1 MDVQDVDLNLL
12 VVFDHL
18 LRQRTVS
25 GVAKALNLS
34 QPAVS
39 NALAR
44 LRRTFED
51 ELFVRSAKGML
62 PTPFAQELAEPVAY
76 ALDALRSALNRNP
89 SFDPVTSERAF
100 HLAMTD
106 IGEVHFIPKLMSVL
120 REQAPRVSVGTVRNT
135 AVTLAE
141 EMSHGKVDLAVGHLP
156 ELTAEFFQRRLFRQ
170 RYVCMFRP
178 GHALDKRTVRLK
190 DFEAADHVVVTA
202 AGTGHARVDEIL
214 ARQGVQRNIRL
225 RVPHFVAL
233 ADIVQSTDLVAT
245 VTEKFA
251 QRSAAC
257 FGLRYIRHP
266 VDLPEIQINLFW
278 HARYHRDP
286 ANQWLRGL
294 IFELFSE

>member
-12 VVFDHL
+12 VVFEHL
-18 LRQRTVS
+18 LRLRTVS
-25 GVAKALNLS
+25 GTAKALKVS

-44 LRRTFED
+44 LRRTFGD

-76 ALDALRSALNRNP
+76 ALDALQSALNRKV
-89 SFDPVTSERAF
+89 SFDPLTSARSF
-100 HLAMTD
+100 QLAMSD

-120 REQAPRVSVGTVRNT
+120 RERAPKVSVGTVRNA
-135 AVTLAE
+135 AVDLAE
-141 EMSHGKVDLAVGHLP
+141 EMSQGKIDLAVGHFP
-156 ELTAEFFQRRLFRQ
+156 ELTSEFFQRRLFRQ
-170 RYVCMFRP
+170 RYVCMFRS

-190 DFEAADHVVVTA
+190 DFEQADHVVVTA

-214 ARQGVQRNIRL
+214 AKRGVQRNIRL

-251 QRSAAC
+251 QRSAAS
-257 FGLRYIRHP
+257 FGLKYIRHP
-266 VDLPEIQINLFW
+266 VELPDIQINLFW
-278 HARYHRDP
+278 HSRYHRDP
-286 ANQWLRGL
+286 ASQWLRSL

>member
-12 VVFDHL
+12 VVFEHL
-18 LRQRTVS
+18 LRLRTVS
-25 GVAKALNLS
+25 GTAKALKVS

-44 LRRTFED
+44 LRRTFGD

-76 ALDALRSALNRNP
+76 ALDALQSALNRKV
-89 SFDPVTSERAF
+89 SFDPLTSARSF
-100 HLAMTD
+100 QLAMSD

-120 REQAPRVSVGTVRNT
+120 RERAPKVSVGTVRNA
-135 AVTLAE
+135 AVDLAE
-141 EMSHGKVDLAVGHLP
+141 EMSQGKIDLAVGHFP
-156 ELTAEFFQRRLFRQ
+156 ELTSEFFQRRLFRQ

-178 GHALDKRTVRLK
+178 GHALDKRTVRIK
-190 DFEAADHVVVTA
+190 DFEQADHVVVTA

-214 ARQGVQRNIRL
+214 AKRGVQRNIRL

-251 QRSAAC
+251 QRSAAS
-257 FGLRYIRHP
+257 FGLKYIRHP
-266 VDLPEIQINLFW
+266 VELPDIQINLFW
-278 HARYHRDP
+278 HSRYHRDP
-286 ANQWLRGL
+286 ASQWLRSL

>member
-12 VVFDHL
+12 VVFEHL
-18 LRQRTVS
+18 LRLRTVS
-25 GVAKALNLS
+25 GTAKALKVS

-44 LRRTFED
+44 LRRTFGD
-51 ELFVRSAKGML
+51 ELFVRSARGML

-76 ALDALRSALNRNP
+76 ALDALQSALNRKV
-89 SFDPVTSERAF
+89 SFDPLTSARSF
-100 HLAMTD
+100 QLAMSD

-120 REQAPRVSVGTVRNT
+120 RERAPKVSVGTVRNA
-135 AVTLAE
+135 AVDLAE
-141 EMSHGKVDLAVGHLP
+141 EMSQGKIDLAVGHFP
-156 ELTAEFFQRRLFRQ
+156 ELTSEFFQRRLFRQ

-190 DFEAADHVVVTA
+190 DFEQADHVVVTA

-214 ARQGVQRNIRL
+214 AKRGVQRNIRL

-251 QRSAAC
+251 QRSAAS
-257 FGLRYIRHP
+257 FGLKYIRHP
-266 VDLPEIQINLFW
+266 VELPDIQINLFW
-278 HARYHRDP
+278 HSRYHRDP
-286 ANQWLRGL
+286 ASQWLRSL

>member
-25 GVAKALNLS
+25 GVAKALNVS

-44 LRRTFED
+44 LRRTFDD

-76 ALDALRSALNRNP
+76 ALDALRSALNRKT
-89 SFDPVTSERAF
+89 SFDPLTSEREF
-100 HLAMTD
+100 QLAMTD
-106 IGEVHFIPKLMSVL
+106 IGEVNFIPKLMSVL
-120 REQAPRVSVGTVRNT
+120 RDQAPRVTIGTVRNT
-135 AVTLAE
+135 AVNLAE
-141 EMSHGKVDLAVGHLP
+141 QMSQGKIDLALGHLP

-190 DFEAADHVVVTA
+190 DFEAVDHVVVTA
-202 AGTGHARVDEIL
+202 AGTGHAKVDEIL
-214 ARQGVQRNIRL
+214 ARQGVRRNIRL

-257 FGLRYIRHP
+257 FGLKYIRHP
-266 VDLPEIQINLFW
+266 VALPEIQINLFW